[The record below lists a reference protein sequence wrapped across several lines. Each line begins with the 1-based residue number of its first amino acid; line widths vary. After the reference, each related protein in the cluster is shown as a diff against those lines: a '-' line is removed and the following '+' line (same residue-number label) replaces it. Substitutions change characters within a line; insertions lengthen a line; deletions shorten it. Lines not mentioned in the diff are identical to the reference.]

1 MLTQIDLSALN
12 LSISQFIQENFL
24 YLHPGYTL
32 FNTIIFGLILGFIVI
47 IIIKMFKL
55 IQKDPKDLF
64 IPLIPFIFFGSS
76 TRALVDNGI
85 YPLSLLLVT
94 PGIYVLTGLATIF
107 TLLGSI
113 YLEKKINYD
122 YRFIIFTVGV
132 IICILPIF
140 SFQSINLIAA
150 SYVIGFWAL
159 FTGIFA
165 LIGRK
170 WELLKEKFN
179 LAVLSA
185 HFFDA
190 SSTYVAVDYYGYWE
204 QHVLPSAL
212 TNLGGT
218 ALVMFPLKIII
229 IISALYI
236 IDTTIEDKTVK
247 NTLKLSI
254 FILGLAPG
262 LRNFLSLIM
271 GV

>member
-1 MLTQIDLSALN
+1 MEFVTSLSQT
-12 LSISQFIQENFL
+12 SISQFIQENFL

-32 FNTIIFGLILGFIVI
+32 FNTIIFGLILGLVVIV
-47 IIIKMFKL
+47 IIKMFKW
-55 IQKDPKDLF
+55 IDKDPGDLL

-76 TRALVDNGI
+76 ARALVDNGV
-85 YPLSLLLVT
+85 YPLTLWLVT
-94 PGIYVLTGLATIF
+94 PGIYLLTGMITIF
-107 TLLGSI
+107 TLLVSI
-113 YLEKKINYD
+113 YLEKWTSYD
-122 YRFIIFTVGV
+122 YRYIIFIFGV
-132 IICILPIF
+132 LICIPNIL
-140 SFQSINLIAA
+140 SFQDINILAMF
-150 SYVIGFWAL
+150 YVLFFWAL

-165 LIGRK
+165 LIGLK
-170 WELLKEKFN
+170 WDLLKGKFN

-212 TNLGGT
+212 TNFWGT
-218 ALVMFPLKIII
+218 AMVMFPLKILVIL
-229 IISALYI
+229 SALYV
-236 IDTTIEDKTVK
+236 IDTSIEDKTIK